1 MFVVSFFGFFS
12 SELSFELVDGYIYAL
27 VGIFTAFGCDEDF
40 AVLAAS
46 DYFDACAASLVSVDN
61 DLDLIDAVVIF
72 WKLRGLFLCMASDS
86 FGYFYVFSCNSEKQ
100 GDPP

>member
-12 SELSFELVDGYIYAL
+12 SELSFELVHGQIYAF
-27 VGIFTAFGCDEDF
+27 VGIFTTFGRDEDF
-40 AVLAAS
+40 AVLAAC

-61 DLDLIDAVVIF
+61 DLDLIDTIVIF
-72 WKLRGLFLCMASDS
+72 RKLRGFFLCVCSNS
-86 FGYFYVFSCNSEKQ
+86 FSYVDMFSCNSEKQ